1 MLLERPSTRSDGPA
15 TGVAAEEDGL
25 RRVRED
31 GPDGRRG
38 DSPGPEEGG
47 RDPRP
52 SLSDLRARLLRAGTL
67 VWSLLLV
74 AAPAAA
80 EHQPS
85 PADSTAAA
93 TAASDSAGGGGPRAL
108 ATAAWIGA
116 GEVAYGAG
124 LVISW
129 ERHDLEVDIRDGV
142 RYATRPFR
150 GPESDFECLPRDACL
165 PGEISHYV
173 TWTAM
178 GALARLRGHDPLEAW
193 LLSGVWGNWWWE
205 YVVEGTFERPS
216 GHDLVINAGSAA
228 VGVAIGE
235 LIRRI
240 ADG

>member
-1 MLLERPSTRSDGPA
+1 MLLEGPLPRSDVPA
-15 TGVAAEEDGL
+15 AGDAAEG
-25 RRVRED
+25 
-31 GPDGRRG
+31 
-38 DSPGPEEGG
+38 
-47 RDPRP
+47 
-52 SLSDLRARLLRAGTL
+52 RARRREPRSPLHAVRDFLLRAGTL
-67 VWSLLLV
+67 VWALLLV
-74 AAPAAA
+74 ASPAAG
-80 EHQPS
+80 HQPS
-85 PADSTAAA
+85 PAHGSGAAA
-93 TAASDSAGGGGPRAL
+93 APSDSAGGGGPHAL

-129 ERHDLEVDIRDGV
+129 ERNAPEVDLRDGL
-142 RYATRPFR
+142 RYAARPFR
-150 GPESDFECLPRDACL
+150 GPKRDFGCLPRDGCM
-165 PGEISHYV
+165 PGELSHYV
-173 TWTAM
+173 TWTTM